1 MSNGD
6 ALALRGLPDER
17 LPDVEVRVAPTSPDS
32 RDAIRDVGAVLT
44 WGLSAE
50 QLAAA
55 DALEWVQA
63 LSAGVGGYDH
73 DRLREAGVVLTSAAG
88 VHAESI
94 AQQVVGYLL
103 AFERGLHRAWRQQSR
118 GVWENFRT
126 AELVSAFDV
135 TVVGTKRDPST
146 APAAADAVY
155 SPDGLYE
162 VLPESDY
169 LLISCPLTDETRG
182 LIGADAL
189 DALTRALQGGS
200 LGGAALDVF
209 EEEPLPAESPLWEL
223 SNVVVT
229 PHNAGWESHTLERAT
244 DLFAENYRR
253 FADGEYAAMENRV
266 V

>member
-1 MSNGD
+1 
-6 ALALRGLPDER
+6 
-17 LPDVEVRVAPTSPDS
+17 
-32 RDAIRDVGAVLT
+32 
-44 WGLSAE
+44 
-50 QLAAA
+50 
-55 DALEWVQA
+55 
-63 LSAGVGGYDH
+63 
-73 DRLREAGVVLTSAAG
+73 VVLTSAAG
-88 VHAESI
+88 VHAEAI

-118 GVWENFRT
+118 GVWENFRPGELGGATLGVVGLGSIGGRT

-189 DALTRALQGGS
+189 DALSDDAVLVNVARGAIVDQDALTRALQGGS

-229 PHNAGWESHTLERAT
+229 PHNAGWGSHTLERAA

>member
-1 MSNGD
+1 
-6 ALALRGLPDER
+6 
-17 LPDVEVRVAPTSPDS
+17 
-32 RDAIRDVGAVLT
+32 
-44 WGLSAE
+44 
-50 QLAAA
+50 
-55 DALEWVQA
+55 
-63 LSAGVGGYDH
+63 
-73 DRLREAGVVLTSAAG
+73 VVLTSAAG
-88 VHAESI
+88 VHAEAI

-118 GVWENFRT
+118 GVWKSFRPGELGGATLGVVGLGSIGGRT

-189 DALTRALQGGS
+189 DALSDDAVLVNVARGAIVDQDALTRALQGGS

-229 PHNAGWESHTLERAT
+229 PHNAG
-244 DLFAENYRR
+244 
-253 FADGEYAAMENRV
+253 
-266 V
+266 